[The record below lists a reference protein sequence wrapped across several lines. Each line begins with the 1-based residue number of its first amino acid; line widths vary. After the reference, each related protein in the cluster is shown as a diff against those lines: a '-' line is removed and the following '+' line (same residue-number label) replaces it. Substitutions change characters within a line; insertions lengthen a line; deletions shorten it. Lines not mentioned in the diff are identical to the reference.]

1 MKALLYI
8 MVLAMFLV
16 SSCATS
22 GFHMGGE
29 YDDLYYSSTDNA
41 VVSNPV
47 TTTTNTSTV
56 TPTPAPPTANPTQ
69 PVGWVKADNVWRYYN
84 TDRTMKT
91 GWFNDNGTWYYLN
104 ADGSMA
110 SNTVIDG
117 YTLDASGAWIN

>member
-47 TTTTNTSTV
+47 TTTTNTST
-56 TPTPAPPTANPTQ
+56 AANQQLQKPQQSQQQGQNFDNKYAADTLY
-69 PVGWVKADNVWRYYN
+69 ADNYSDQV
-84 TDRTMKT
+84 DM
-91 GWFNDNGTWYYLN
+91 DNALY
-104 ADGSMA
+104 
-110 SNTVIDG
+110 
-117 YTLDASGAWIN
+117 